1 MICGPGSI
9 DDLLALRTADNIG
22 SGVPPDAGGLPEL
35 GERVRAELAAH
46 VVLGRAD
53 LALDGGDL
61 IAELGLR
68 PGPEVG
74 RLLEGLTES
83 VIAEPA
89 LNDRAILLELA
100 RHRLGGK
107 GD

>member
-1 MICGPGSI
+1 
-9 DDLLALRTADNIG
+9 
-22 SGVPPDAGGLPEL
+22 
-35 GERVRAELAAH
+35 
-46 VVLGRAD
+46 
-53 LALDGGDL
+53 
-61 IAELGLR
+61 
-68 PGPEVG
+68 
-74 RLLEGLTES
+74 LTES

>member
-1 MICGPGSI
+1 V
-9 DDLLALRTADNIG
+9 D
-22 SGVPPDAGGLPEL
+22 
-35 GERVRAELAAH
+35 AELAAH
-46 VVLGRAD
+46 AVLGRAD
-53 LALDGGDL
+53 LAVDGRDL

-68 PGPEVG
+68 PGREVG
-74 RLLEGLTES
+74 RLLDELTES
-83 VIAEPA
+83 VVAEPA